1 MSGVRRPEV
10 RRGNPNPQHRQHQPP
25 DGTEASGTTN
35 PEDAIPRT
43 QIPSVIA
50 RELGA
55 RPSSS
60 TVYRWIRKGRIP
72 AFRLTDGGPL
82 YVRLA
87 DVQSYA
93 EKQRAAGA
101 STRGAE
107 AAAAYERIRNREERQ
122 IGGRR

>member
-1 MSGVRRPEV
+1 MSGVQRQQV
-10 RRGNPNPQHRQHQPP
+10 RQGSPSPPTEPPQLT
-25 DGTEASGTTN
+25 D

-82 YVRLA
+82 YVRHA
-87 DVQSYA
+87 DVLSYA
-93 EKQRAAGA
+93 QRQRAAGA

-107 AAAAYERIRNREERQ
+107 AAAALSRIRNRQERR
-122 IGGRR
+122 IGGRP